1 MSQFFESWKKYIGEG
16 EVIDL
21 EKYRQQ
27 RETPLPPAPEL
38 PEPDIDPEMEQTLK
52 LVNTIED
59 QLATRLAE
67 TYGNIVGIPID
78 KLEQLDIAMEEIEK
92 LFDLNENEQV

>member
-1 MSQFFESWKKYIGEG
+1 MKQFFEDWKKYIGEG

-38 PEPDIDPEMEQTLK
+38 PETDPEKEQTLK
-52 LVNTIED
+52 FVNSLED

-92 LFDLNENEQV
+92 LFDLNENEQA